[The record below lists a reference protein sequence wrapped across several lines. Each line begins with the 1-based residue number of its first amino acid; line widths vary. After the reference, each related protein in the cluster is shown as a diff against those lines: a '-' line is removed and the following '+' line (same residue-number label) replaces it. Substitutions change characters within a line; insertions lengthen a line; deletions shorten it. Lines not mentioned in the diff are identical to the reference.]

1 MAVGFAIIYNATRV
15 FHLAHG
21 AVLTSAAYCFYV
33 AVAVAGLNLVV
44 AVPITMAVAAMIG
57 CLIELCVYAPLRRRG
72 AGPAGLMIASL
83 GILVLFQNLFAILFT
98 TDIHTVRSGGLS
110 IFHVGAL
117 TVTSLHI
124 VVAVVTL
131 IVFALLQ
138 LFLTATRVGR
148 AIRALSDNPQLAPVV
163 GIEVETTYLLVTAIG
178 SALAAV
184 AAILLTWDT
193 GVQPEMGFL
202 IVFYS
207 AVAVVVGGAGYLPGA
222 LLGAVAFGLV
232 QQLSI
237 WQLDSKWQNGVVFAV
252 VLLFLALR
260 PQGLFGS
267 RLNVRRA

>member
-1 MAVGFAIIYNATRV
+1 
-15 FHLAHG
+15 
-21 AVLTSAAYCFYV
+21 
-33 AVAVAGLNLVV
+33 
-44 AVPITMAVAAMIG
+44 
-57 CLIELCVYAPLRRRG
+57 
-72 AGPAGLMIASL
+72 
-83 GILVLFQNLFAILFT
+83 
-98 TDIHTVRSGGLS
+98 
-110 IFHVGAL
+110 
-117 TVTSLHI
+117 
-124 VVAVVTL
+124 VVTL

>member
-21 AVLTSAAYCFYV
+21 AVLTCAAYCFYV
-33 AVAVAGLNLVV
+33 VVVVAGWSLAV
-44 AVPITMAVAAMIG
+44 AVPIAMVVAAALG
-57 CLIELCVYAPLRRRG
+57 CGIEFGVYAPLRRRG

-83 GILVLFQNLFAILFT
+83 GLLVLFQNLFAIVFS
-98 TDIHTVRSGGLS
+98 TDILTVRSGGLA
-110 IFHVGAL
+110 IFQFGAL

-124 VVAVVTL
+124 VTAVVA
-131 IVFALLQ
+131 IVVFALLQ
-138 LFLTATRVGR
+138 LFLTATKQGR

-163 GIEVETTYLLVTAIG
+163 GIEVERTYLLVTAIG

-184 AAILLTWDT
+184 AAILLTWDL

-202 IVFYS
+202 IVFYA

-237 WQLDSKWQNGVVFAV
+237 WQLDSRWQNGVVFAV

-267 RLNVRRA
+267 RLVVRRA